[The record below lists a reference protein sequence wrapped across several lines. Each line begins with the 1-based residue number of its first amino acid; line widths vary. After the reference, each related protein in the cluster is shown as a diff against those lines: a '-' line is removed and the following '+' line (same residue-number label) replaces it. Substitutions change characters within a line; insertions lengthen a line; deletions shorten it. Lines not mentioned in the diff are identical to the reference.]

1 MSDHV
6 HVLSLL
12 RALPERERALAAHLE
27 LIRDQS
33 LSAPGCVAYQV
44 MQQSDDDRRW
54 VIHET
59 WINAAVLDDHLLEP
73 YMQDFFDELSKLV
86 EDIDTRLLIEP
97 LQSR

>member
-33 LSAPGCVAYQV
+33 LSAPGCA
-44 MQQSDDDRRW
+44 
-54 VIHET
+54 T

-86 EDIDTRLLIEP
+86 EDIDTRLHIEP